1 MVELIA
7 KRYGT
12 AIYQL
17 AEENNQVET
26 VSKEIAYMKQVLSTE
41 AEFVKVLNHPKVVV
55 EEKISLV
62 ESVFKGKI
70 SDDVLG
76 LIVLTIRKGRQSHLI
91 DIIDYCEKAIDE
103 HNNILTAMVTSSDKL
118 SKKQQ
123 GAMKMRLESLTG
135 KSVNISYEVDASLIG
150 GVVIRIGDRI
160 LDNSI
165 KGKISNMSKTLFEA

>member
-17 AEENNQVET
+17 AVENNQVET

-41 AEFVKVLNHPKVVV
+41 TEFVNVLNHPKVGVN
-55 EEKISLV
+55 EKISVV
-62 ESVFKGKI
+62 ESIFKGKI

-76 LIVLTIRKGRQSHLI
+76 LVVLTIKKGRQNHLI

-103 HNNILTAMVTSSDKL
+103 HNNILTAMVTSSDEL

-135 KSVNISYEVDASLIG
+135 KSVSISYEVDASLIG